1 MYMYIAFMYIS
12 YIIICIL
19 VCMCHLAWWAGA
31 AGKSREAVGWLGQR
45 VSWRLGKDHL
55 GECHESLIIELWC
68 RWPIDIDE

>member
-1 MYMYIAFMYIS
+1 
-12 YIIICIL
+12 
-19 VCMCHLAWWAGA
+19 MCHLAWWAGA

-68 RWPIDIDE
+68 RWPIEIDE